1 MVSEKQTIPVEVFY
15 HESPE
20 TITIP
25 VTQRGGKDDAARGEL
40 RGQCVRIDHINV
52 GIPTERRLTTIVGDG
67 FDHDLFAVADITERL
82 KHDGRPIAADN
93 AEKLVLRSWTSKGY
107 FKTQLIVIE
116 RERRRDVSDDKERCD
131 TRDCACHRGVSRG
144 DEMWVLDEP
153 HHIAKRIV
161 HRGYANPL
169 PHILHWRT
177 NCRAGLLKM
186 CHGCLRVLHTPI
198 RH

>member
-1 MVSEKQTIPVEVFY
+1 MVSEEQTIPVEVLY
-15 HESPE
+15 HESSE
-20 TITIP
+20 TITVP
-25 VTQRGGKDDAARGEL
+25 VRQRDGKDNATRCEF

-52 GIPTERRLTTIVGDG
+52 GIPTKRRLTTIVGDG
-67 FDHDLFAVADITERL
+67 FDADLFAVADLTQRL
-82 KHDGRPIAADN
+82 EHDGRSIAADN
-93 AEKLVLRSWTSKGY
+93 AEKLVFRSWTSKGY

-131 TRDCACHRGVSRG
+131 ARDCACHCVLPG
-144 DEMWVLDEP
+144 DEVRVLDEP
-153 HHIAKRIV
+153 HHIAKRIG

-169 PHILHWRT
+169 PYILHWRT
-177 NCRAGLLKM
+177 NRRAGLLKM